1 MTFLSKREVIRILKQ
16 HTITGSIRFILK
28 NNQSFVYIDLDV
40 IFVFNLYGEKKNIYI
55 LLFHYLSIK
64 ISDIVER

>member
-1 MTFLSKREVIRILKQ
+1 MTFLSKREVIRILKE

-40 IFVFNLYGEKKNIYI
+40 IFVFNLYGEKKK
-55 LLFHYLSIK
+55 YLYFAFSL
-64 ISDIVER
+64 SLY